1 MLVVHANPF
10 CLWHIC
16 HPFSRHHGRIHGSPL
31 QSVEGERAAA
41 VLPMPQ
47 IQQIHICDD
56 SDSNESFNAEDPNA
70 SLIKQEADFIDNRD
84 DVTEKVMNKTN

>member
-1 MLVVHANPF
+1 M
-10 CLWHIC
+10 
-16 HPFSRHHGRIHGSPL
+16 
-31 QSVEGERAAA
+31 
-41 VLPMPQ
+41 LPMPQ

-56 SDSNESFNAEDPNA
+56 SDSNESFDAEDPNA